1 MSVGLLTSV
10 ALAAGA
16 AQAAGGHA
24 VAAKPFIL
32 TEHLPILI
40 VVIPLLAAAL
50 TAMLRNG
57 RVAWAISLAVSWFLP
72 ILAVM
77 LILQVE
83 EKGII
88 SYALGGWAPPV
99 GIEYRVDIVNA
110 FVLLIVSVVGA
121 IAMPYALRTVELDID
136 EPQRAWF
143 YAIYLLALTGLLGM
157 TITGDA
163 FNIFVFM
170 EVSSLAMYVMIA
182 MGRDRRALIAA
193 YQYLIMGT
201 IGATFYVIGVG
212 FLYVVTG
219 SLNMADIALRIGPA
233 FAESSPPVMAALAF
247 IVVGISLKLALFP
260 LHVWLPNAYAFAPKF
275 ATVFL
280 AATATKVAVYI
291 LLRFYFSIF
300 GSAISLTDLPITE
313 MLLILSI
320 AAMFIASVMA
330 IYEDNIERM
339 LAFSSVAQ
347 IGYIT
352 LGIALANKSGVAGS
366 VVHLMNHAAM
376 KAALFAAIGAIL
388 YRVGT
393 ARMSE
398 LGGIGR
404 TMPLTMA
411 AFVIG
416 GLSIIGV
423 PGTAGFISKWYL
435 GVGAIEHG
443 WWVVAFL
450 IVASSLISIIY
461 IGRFVEV
468 AYFQPVSEASEKGSD
483 PPFSMMLSIVVFTA
497 LTIYLGLDTAWSGQL
512 AEKVAAVLVG
522 GLAQ

>member
-1 MSVGLLTSV
+1 MSV

-16 AQAAGGHA
+16 AHSAGEHAAAGHF
-24 VAAKPFIL
+24 VFS
-32 TEHLPILI
+32 EHLPILI
-40 VVIPLLAAAL
+40 VVTPLLAACITAL
-50 TAMLRNG
+50 IRHG
-57 RVAWAISLAVSWFLP
+57 RAAWFISLAVSFLLP
-72 ILAVM
+72 VLAVM
-77 LILQVE
+77 LVAQVLE
-83 EKGII
+83 QGVI

-110 FVLLIVSVVGA
+110 FVLLIVTAVGA
-121 IAMPYALRTVELDID
+121 IAMPYALRTVELDVD

-143 YAIYLLALTGLLGM
+143 YSIYLLALTGLLGM
-157 TITGDA
+157 TVTGDA

-170 EVSSLAMYVMIA
+170 EISSLAMYVMIA

-212 FLYVVTG
+212 FLYVMTG
-219 SLNMADIALRIGPA
+219 SLNLADIAVRIGPA
-233 FAESSPPVMAALAF
+233 FAHSSAPVMAALAF
-247 IVVGISLKLALFP
+247 LVVGISLKLALFP
-260 LHVWLPNAYAFAPKF
+260 LHVWLPNAYAFAPKV

-291 LLRFYFSIF
+291 LLRIYFSLF
-300 GSAISLTDLPITE
+300 GTAISLTNLPVTE
-313 MLLILSI
+313 MLLVLSI
-320 AAMFIASVMA
+320 AAMFIASILA

-339 LAFSSVAQ
+339 LAYSSVAQ

-352 LGIALANKSGVAGS
+352 LGIALANQSGVAGS
-366 VVHLMNHAAM
+366 VVHLMNHAVM

-398 LGGIGR
+398 LGGIGHK
-404 TMPLTMA
+404 MPITMA
-411 AFVIG
+411 AFVLA

-435 GVGAIEHG
+435 GVGAVEHG
-443 WWVVAFL
+443 WWSVAFL
-450 IVASSLISIIY
+450 IVASSLISVIY

-468 AYFQPVSEASEKGSD
+468 AYFRPVSEASEKGRE
-483 PPFSMMLSIVVFTA
+483 PPASMLLSILVFTG
-497 LTIYLGLDTAWSGQL
+497 LTIYIGLDTAWSGQL
-512 AEKVAAVLVG
+512 AEKVAGALIG

>member
-1 MSVGLLTSV
+1 MSA

-16 AQAAGGHA
+16 AHAATGH
-24 VAAKPFIL
+24 FIL

-40 VVIPLLAAAL
+40 VVIPLLAAAV
-50 TAMLRNG
+50 TALLRNG
-57 RVAWAISLAVSWFLP
+57 MAAWVISLIVSWLLP
-72 ILAVM
+72 ILAVL
-77 LILQVE
+77 LIFEVQ
-83 EKGII
+83 EKGVV

-110 FVLLIVSVVGA
+110 FVLLIVSSVGA
-121 IAMPYALRTVELDID
+121 IAMPFALRSIEHDID
-136 EPQRAWF
+136 APQRPWF

-157 TITGDA
+157 TVTGDA

-170 EVSSLAMYVMIA
+170 EVSSLAMYAMIA
-182 MGRDRRALIAA
+182 MGRDKRALIAA

-212 FLYVVTG
+212 FLYVTTG
-219 SLNMADIALRIGPA
+219 TLNLADIALRIGPA
-233 FAESSPPVMAALAF
+233 FAESSAPVMAGLAF
-247 IVVGISLKLALFP
+247 LVVGISLKLALFP
-260 LHVWLPNAYAFAPKF
+260 LHAWLPNAYAFAPSF

-291 LLRFYFSIF
+291 LLRIYFSLF
-300 GSAISLTDLPITE
+300 GIAISLTDLPVTE
-313 MLLILSI
+313 MLLLLSI
-320 AAMFIASVMA
+320 AAMFIASVLA
-330 IYEDNIERM
+330 IYEDNIDRM
-339 LAFSSVAQ
+339 LAYSSVAQ

-352 LGIALANKSGVAGS
+352 LGIALANKSGVTGS

-376 KAALFAAIGAIL
+376 KAALFAAIGAVL

-393 ARMSE
+393 ARVSE
-398 LGGIGR
+398 LGGIGHK
-404 TMPLTMA
+404 MPITMA
-411 AFVIG
+411 AFVLA

-435 GVGAIEHG
+435 GVGAVEHG

-450 IVASSLISIIY
+450 IVASSVISVIY
-461 IGRFVEV
+461 IGRVVEA
-468 AYFQPVSEASEKGSD
+468 AYFKPVSEASERATE
-483 PPFSMMLSIVVFTA
+483 PPFSMLASILIFAA
-497 LTIYLGLDTAWSGQL
+497 LTVYLGLDTTWSGQL
-512 AEKVAAVLVG
+512 AEQAADVLVG